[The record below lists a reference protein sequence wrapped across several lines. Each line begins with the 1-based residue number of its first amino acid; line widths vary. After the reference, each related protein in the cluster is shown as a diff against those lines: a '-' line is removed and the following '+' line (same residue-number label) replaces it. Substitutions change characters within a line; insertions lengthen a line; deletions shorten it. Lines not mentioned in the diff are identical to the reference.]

1 MRLLLSLASL
11 VIVIPFG
18 VVRGDFFFQNTT
30 PISIPTIGIANP
42 YPSTIAVSGITQPVT
57 DITLTLTGFSHTS
70 TDDLGVVVVSPV
82 GTVVKLFSG
91 AGASLN
97 RATNL
102 VLNFNDAAPLEL
114 PKEGTFGSGIYK
126 PGCDQWDDNFPAPG
140 PGQLDF
146 TKKNYEID
154 FKKVIT
160 ENPNGNWNLFIVDSL
175 GGDAGSITG
184 GWSMNVSVT
193 AVPEPGSIAL
203 IGCALVGVCGARRWK
218 KR

>member
-1 MRLLLSLASL
+1 MRSVLSLAL
-11 VIVIPFG
+11 LFMATPLG

-30 PISIPTIGIANP
+30 AMSIPTIGTANP
-42 YPSTIAVSGITQPVT
+42 YPSTISVSGITQPVT
-57 DITLTLTGFSHTS
+57 DITVTLTGFSHTS

-102 VLNFNDAAPLEL
+102 TLTFNDAAAAAL
-114 PKEGTFGSGIYK
+114 PEAGTFGSGIYK

-146 TKKNYEID
+146 TKKNYEVD
-154 FKKVIT
+154 FRKVIT
-160 ENPNGNWNLFIVDSL
+160 ENPNGNWNLFVVDSI
-175 GGDAGSITG
+175 GGDAGSISG

-193 AVPEPGSIAL
+193 AVPEPSSIAL
-203 IGCALVGVCGARRWK
+203 IGCALVGVFGARRWK
-218 KR
+218 RS